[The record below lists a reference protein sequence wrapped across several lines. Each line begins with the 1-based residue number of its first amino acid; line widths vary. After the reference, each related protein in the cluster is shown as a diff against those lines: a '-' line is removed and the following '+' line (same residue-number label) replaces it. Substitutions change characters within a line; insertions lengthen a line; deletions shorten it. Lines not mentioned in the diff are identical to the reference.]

1 MATRRHAVF
10 ALAAALLTAAA
21 RASASPVILSKVLQ
35 CDGTYASGTYTRHPS
50 PQVRADVSDSVGL
63 RVAPARMGVGNMS
76 TTRALWRFDAGV
88 SVSMEC
94 TTSGGCNGFNCLR
107 YTYTYTDANG
117 SDPMIVGRCRYEN
130 SSGDCS
136 TSSGLYA
143 SPLPPMGLAISS
155 CPASPPATG
164 ANTLFTTAG
173 QFGSAAT
180 FTGVHSGSVAYS
192 ATWDRPD
199 TYTLSAWIKT
209 SGASSQTILS
219 HKNPLQPEQYWGF
232 GLVDGS
238 LRHFDSRDSA
248 ADPDVSLGSGLTDNA
263 WHKVD
268 VVRVNGSKRYFYID
282 GVQIGNT
289 VAASTD
295 SFAAHP
301 ISSAVF
307 VGDSLAGGEAFVG
320 NIDEIRVMDSAL
332 SADDL
337 MLEYQ
342 GTFHKY
348 SADAGVSYTT
358 VAASFV
364 GGPPSNGTTAA
375 WTYTPAETG
384 TSSSRWIFLAQSTQ
398 TASTVKTPLLLA
410 LDRSTPTAPGLSGA
424 ANGTNSIDWSWSLPS
439 NFCSLYTVSS
449 GSVVYK
455 LIDAA
460 GGLVVG
466 TIYYPGL
473 TTNET
478 VSGTPNQLRSRHLR
492 VTDYWGTSALSNS
505 ATVYTEANPPLSFSA
520 TAVSTGGALISW
532 SANSNPSYTRYEATY
547 SPDNF
552 TLTTSTRLALG
563 DGSTQT
569 SANLTGL
576 AAGTTYYVRIW
587 AFSGRSSDFYG
598 GSRSASFAGGSFV
611 TAPPTPVLTGTPLSN
626 SSVRWD
632 WTPQTG
638 ASGYSL
644 YDGPTGALMATGGLV
659 TFTSATL
666 SVNTRYDAQVE
677 AFSPYATGARDS
689 AFTYT
694 LANPPLSPT
703 VSAMY
708 FSSGAFTWGANG
720 NPAGTFYEVSVATGP
735 TYGVVIATLSV
746 AGTTATLSNL
756 LPGTSYYARVRAFNG
771 LQIPA
776 PAASFV
782 AFAATS
788 TLSDPA
794 ITISSAPSS
803 PYVSQ
808 SDLVGSWQF
817 DEGSGLTSNDGSGNA
832 NTAQFGCTAYSCAST
847 PTFAAGPPG
856 LGTAAS
862 FSGLSY
868 GAVSLSSMP
877 FAFTDDLSIEAW
889 VYPQTASQQDQAGIV
904 ARGLQGGEDFAL
916 DVFSGRLRFL
926 ATPTYAALAD
936 APISAGTWTHAVG
949 VYDSAAQ
956 TAKLY
961 LNGVIAAPVATGV
974 SARTDSTNKTP
985 SIGNRQDASGNYTL
999 PFYGR
1004 IDAVRVL
1011 HRALTASEV
1020 LADYQGS
1027 FVSTVTPPSPNGG
1040 VLVGLPPNAFSAP
1053 AQIYVSADPSGH
1065 PIRITAASLAA
1076 GLASAPAGLTL
1087 APGSI
1092 VEIVPIVGGLP
1103 FTASLGS
1110 SATVSI
1116 PYADADGDN
1125 LIDGVSPPLPASGL
1139 GMYTL
1144 NTTVNRWEALPTS
1157 VDAARRR
1164 AVGLTPHFSVFALFA
1179 PGTVGTN
1186 LSGVRVYPVPWKPG
1200 SGGRFDAAA
1209 LNFDHLPSSGRIR
1222 ILTMAGERVVD
1233 LRYDGASAGAATWNG
1248 RTRHGRLAASG
1259 VYYAKI
1265 ESDSGGSA
1273 IVKFAI
1279 EK

>member
-1 MATRRHAVF
+1 
-10 ALAAALLTAAA
+10 
-21 RASASPVILSKVLQ
+21 
-35 CDGTYASGTYTRHPS
+35 
-50 PQVRADVSDSVGL
+50 GL
-63 RVAPARMGVGNMS
+63 RVTPARMGVGTMS
-76 TTRALWRFDAGV
+76 TTRALWRFDGGV

-117 SDPMIVGRCRYEN
+117 SDPMLVGRCRYEN

-136 TSSGLYA
+136 TSSGLY
-143 SPLPPMGLAISS
+143 SSRLPPMGLAISS
-155 CPASPPATG
+155 CPVSPPATG
-164 ANTLFTTAG
+164 ANTLFTTSG
-173 QFGSAAT
+173 QFGSAGT
-180 FTGVHSGSVAYS
+180 FTGVNSGSVAYS
-192 ATWDRPD
+192 ATWDRPES
-199 TYTLSAWIKT
+199 YTLSAWIQT

-219 HKNPLQPEQYWGF
+219 HENPLQPEQYWGF

-248 ADPDVSLGSGLTDNA
+248 ADPDVSLGSGLTDGA

-289 VAASTD
+289 VATSTD

-307 VGDSLAGGEAFVG
+307 VGDSSAGGEAFVG
-320 NIDEIRVMDSAL
+320 DIDEIRVMDSAL

-348 SADAGVSYTT
+348 SSDAGVSYTT
-358 VAASFV
+358 TAASFV
-364 GGPPSNGTTAA
+364 GGPPSNGTTAT

-384 TSSSRWIFLAQSTQ
+384 TSNSRWIFLAQSTQ
-398 TASTVKTPLLLA
+398 TSSAIKTPLLLT
-410 LDRSTPTAPGLSGA
+410 LDSSLPIAPTLSGA
-424 ANGTNSIDWSWSLPS
+424 ANGTNSIDWSWGLPS
-439 NFCSLYTVSS
+439 NFCPPPGS
-449 GSVVYK
+449 GSVYYE
-455 LIDAA
+455 LIDAV
-460 GGLVVG
+460 GGGVIGGSIV
-466 TIYYPGL
+466 YPLL

-478 VSGTPNQLRSRHLR
+478 VSGSPNQLRSRHLR
-492 VTDYWGTSALSNS
+492 VTDVWGTSPLSNS
-505 ATVYTEANPPLSFSA
+505 ATVYTEANPPSLFSVA
-520 TAVSTGGALISW
+520 TVSTGGAAISW
-532 SANSNPSYTRYEATY
+532 NANSNPSYTRYEATY

-552 TLTTSTRLALG
+552 TATTSTRLALS
-563 DGSTQT
+563 DNFTQT
-569 SANLTGL
+569 TTNLTGL
-576 AAGTTYYVRIW
+576 SPGTTYYVRIR
-587 AFSGRSSDFYG
+587 AFNGRSSDFYG
-598 GSRSASFAGGSFV
+598 GTRSASFAGGSFV
-611 TAPPTPVLTGTPLSN
+611 TAPSAPVLTGTPLSN

-677 AFSPYATGARDS
+677 AFSTSATGARGS

-703 VSAMY
+703 VSQMY
-708 FSSGAFTWGANG
+708 FSSGTLTWGANG
-720 NPAGTFYEVSVATGP
+720 NPTDTFYEVSVATGP

-746 AGTTATLSNL
+746 AGTTITLSNL
-756 LPGTSYYARVRAFNG
+756 LPGTSYYARVRAYNG
-771 LQIPA
+771 LQVPA

-782 AFAATS
+782 VFSATS
-788 TLSDPA
+788 TRSDPA

-808 SDLVGSWQF
+808 NGLVGSWQF
-817 DEGSGLTSNDGSGNA
+817 DEGGGLTSNDGSGNG

-856 LGTAAS
+856 LGTSAS
-862 FSGLSY
+862 FAGLSY

-877 FAFTDDLSIEAW
+877 FAFTDDLSVEAW
-889 VYPQTASQQDQAGIV
+889 VYPQTASQQDQTGII

-926 ATPTYAALAD
+926 ATPGYAALAD
-936 APISAGTWTHAVG
+936 ALLSAGTWIHAVG
-949 VYDSAAQ
+949 VYDSAAA

-961 LNGVIAAPVATGV
+961 LNGVVAAPVATGV
-974 SARTDSTNKTP
+974 PARTNSTNRTP
-985 SIGNRQDASGNYTL
+985 SIGNRQDASGNYIF

-1011 HRALTASEV
+1011 HRALTDSEV

-1027 FVSTVTPPSPNGG
+1027 FVSTVTPPSPNSG

-1053 AQIYVSADPSGH
+1053 AQIYVSADPVGH
-1065 PIRITAASLAA
+1065 PIRILPATLAA
-1076 GLASAPAGLTL
+1076 GLASTPAGLTL

-1116 PYADADGDN
+1116 PYADADADN
-1125 LIDGVSPPLPASGL
+1125 LIDGVLPPLSASAL
-1139 GMYTL
+1139 SMYAL
-1144 NTTVNRWEALPTS
+1144 NTTVNRWEALPTA
-1157 VDAARRR
+1157 VDAAQRR

-1179 PGTVGTN
+1179 PSTVGTN

-1200 SGGRFDAAA
+1200 SGGRFDAVA

-1222 ILTMAGERVVD
+1222 ILTMAGEHVVD

-1248 RTRHGRLAASG
+1248 RTQHGRLAASG

-1265 ESDSGGSA
+1265 ESDAGGSV
-1273 IVKFAI
+1273 IVKFAV